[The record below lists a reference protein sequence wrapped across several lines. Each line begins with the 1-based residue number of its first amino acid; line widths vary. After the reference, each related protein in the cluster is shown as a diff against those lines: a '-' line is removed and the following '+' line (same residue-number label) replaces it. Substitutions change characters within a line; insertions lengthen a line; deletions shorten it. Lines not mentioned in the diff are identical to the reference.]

1 MANKRPARIFFV
13 RLCGIL
19 TTVLLAEAFQH
30 PIEWSRRNYSPPFR
44 RLQRDID
51 DRRRQRHRHFCGLS
65 LLRSK
70 DENARMLDGVPSVD
84 ELEEGTADVTE
95 EELLEMV
102 AANQPN
108 QFTVVKELLGL
119 NVFTLILALLIAFFM
134 GANFF
139 LGPGWLGQKLGIE
152 GTGTFQDVSD
162 AIPGVIDLSQPDYL
176 L

>member
-1 MANKRPARIFFV
+1 
-13 RLCGIL
+13 
-19 TTVLLAEAFQH
+19 
-30 PIEWSRRNYSPPFR
+30 
-44 RLQRDID
+44 
-51 DRRRQRHRHFCGLS
+51 
-65 LLRSK
+65 
-70 DENARMLDGVPSVD
+70 MLDGVPSVD

-134 GANFF
+134 SANFF

-152 GTGTFQDVSD
+152 GTGTFQEVSD